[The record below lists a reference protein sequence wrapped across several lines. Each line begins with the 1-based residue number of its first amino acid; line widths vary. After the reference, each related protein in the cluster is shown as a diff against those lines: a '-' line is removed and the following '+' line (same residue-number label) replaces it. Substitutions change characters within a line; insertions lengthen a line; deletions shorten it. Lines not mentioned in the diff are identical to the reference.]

1 VHPGTDAENLE
12 IFVESLREL
21 RGVVV
26 FMPTPFTSDDD
37 VDLEAVTRQVSRLR
51 RSSDV
56 AAVVVAGGVGEYHA
70 LSVDEHVEL
79 VEVAVQAS
87 GGTLPVIAGTASD
100 TKRSITVA
108 RAAARTGAA
117 GLMMNPLAFVASSQ
131 EQLIRHFGSV
141 AEASGRELIAFGT
154 PETRLSARDLEGLVT
169 AVPALSV
176 YKDETGDLREFLRIV
191 RSLGDR
197 LLYMNGMAEPMAA
210 VYPAA
215 GALATASGL
224 ANALA
229 PATASLWR
237 AAVEGDRDRVAAL
250 SDLFQPLLE
259 LRSRVPGHT
268 TAVLKALINV
278 SHDADFRLDVR
289 LPLRPLDAAEL
300 AELRSALEAFREQG
314 FATTGD

>member
-1 VHPGTDAENLE
+1 
-12 IFVESLREL
+12 VESLREL

-26 FMPTPFTSDDD
+26 FMPTPFTSNDD
-37 VDLEAVTRQVSRLR
+37 VDVEAVARQVSRLS

-70 LSVDEHVEL
+70 LSIDEHVEL
-79 VEVAVQAS
+79 IEVAVHAS
-87 GGTLPVIAGTASD
+87 AGTLPVIAGTASD
-100 TKRSITVA
+100 TKRSIIVA
-108 RAAARTGAA
+108 RAVARSGAA
-117 GLMMNPLAFVASSQ
+117 GLLMNPLAFVASSM
-131 EQLIRHFGSV
+131 EQLIRHFGAV

-154 PETRLSARDLEGLVT
+154 PSTRLSAGDLAGLVT
-169 AVPALSV
+169 AVPAVSV
-176 YKDETGDLREFLRIV
+176 YKDETGDIGEFLRIV
-191 RSLGDR
+191 RAIGDR

-215 GALATASGL
+215 GALVTASGL

-237 AAVEGDRDRVAAL
+237 AAVEGDHDRVAAL
-250 SDLFQPLLE
+250 SDLFHPLLE
-259 LRSRVPGHT
+259 LRSRIPGHT
-268 TAVLKALINV
+268 TAVLKALINA

-289 LPLRPLDAAEL
+289 SPLRPLDDEEQ
-300 AELRSALEAFREQG
+300 AELRRALDAFREQG